1 MGLSKKHYREIMFQY
16 DKTRMRNQQLLDAR
30 FNALSEELPT
40 LKEIHDKII
49 DISMEQAKSDLLH
62 PELSEDNDAKYQKL
76 RLDLIEKKLNLL
88 EENGYPR
95 DYLSPIYQCKDCK
108 DTGYIGRMPCHCFT
122 RQETQILYEN
132 SNLMQIL
139 DKENFDTF
147 DSSYYRDDVIDENL
161 QISPRQNI
169 IRVKDMCVDFVNHF
183 DDVYDNLIFYGN
195 TGVGKT
201 FLTHCIA
208 KELLDSSHQ
217 VLYLTSKQLFDILE
231 KNRFRRDNEAY
242 VNEQIAYISSS
253 DLLIIDDLGTE
264 VSNSFTT
271 SELFHFVEERHAQE
285 KSTIFSTNLSFGEL
299 RDRYSE
305 RLFSRFTGYY
315 HFFMIVGDDIRI
327 HKTNS

>member
-16 DKTRMRNQQLLDAR
+16 DQTRMRNQQTLDRR
-30 FNALSEELPT
+30 FDDLSEEFPE
-40 LKEIHDKII
+40 LKEIQNQII
-49 DISMEQAKSDLLH
+49 DISMEQAKADLLH
-62 PELSEDNDAKYQKL
+62 PELADENDKKYQQL
-76 RLDLIEKKLNLL
+76 REELIEKKLRLL
-88 EENGYPR
+88 EEKGYGR
-95 DYLSPIYQCKDCK
+95 DYLSPIYKCADCK
-108 DTGYIGRMPCHCFT
+108 DTGYINRKPCHCFT
-122 RQETQILYEN
+122 LQETQILYES

-147 DSSYYRDDVIDENL
+147 DPSYYSDDYVEPNL
-161 QISPRQNI
+161 QLTPRQNI
-169 IRVKDMCVDFVNHF
+169 LRVKDMCVDFVKHF
-183 DDVYDNLIFYGN
+183 DEVYDNLIFYGN

-208 KELLDSSHQ
+208 KELLDTSHQ

-231 KNRFRRDNEAY
+231 KNRFRRDNEPS
-242 VNEQIAYISSS
+242 VDEQIAYISSS

-315 HFFMIVGDDIRI
+315 HFFMIAGDDIRI
-327 HKTNS
+327 QKKNS